1 LFEVLSGFEDIQMRV
16 RELFARVTVHWSF
29 SDWRSLRYD
38 ARQLKS
44 LLKRKA
50 SKLPTELHIEN
61 PELMRLILL
70 ATIEKMEAIAA
81 EDEASFVHP
90 GA

>member
-1 LFEVLSGFEDIQMRV
+1 MRV

-29 SDWRSLRYD
+29 YDWRSLRWD
-38 ARQLKS
+38 SKQLKT
-44 LLKRKA
+44 LLKRKT
-50 SKLPTELHIEN
+50 SKIPTELHIED
-61 PELMRLILL
+61 PELMRFILL
-70 ATIEKMEAIAA
+70 ATIEKMERIAA